1 MVTLDQWDSHLDLR
15 VSEDGMNAHCLHKD
29 GMQYLWKG
37 ARATHGVIGGCFYF
51 EVKVIKNLN
60 VDMPDTAPKH
70 QNIVRIGA
78 SLPLSSLFCGDSA
91 ESWGWGGTGKKSHN
105 AEFEDF
111 GGSFSAGDV
120 IGCIMDVDNLTISFT
135 KNGRFQGIAFSNISA
150 AARTQGLFPH
160 LLLKN
165 VEVQVNFGRL
175 NSWFPPPSNVYF
187 LEEATSHFMTD
198 NPIDHP
204 RRIEEAEFIM
214 MVGLPAC
221 GKTYWAQ
228 KHMEENPRKN
238 YCLLGTNTIIDQMK
252 VSGLLRKANYAE
264 RWQELITM
272 ATPVFNKM
280 CEIASNS
287 TRHIILDQTNVFP
300 KARGRKVQEYRK
312 FGQRRAVVIL
322 NDDDT
327 LQERTEKREREEGKF
342 VPLDAVMGMKQ
353 NFTKPHLDEGF
364 THIDY
369 VEIPE
374 HDAKHMI
381 KKFNDQG
388 WDFKR
393 RNGGGNKSAR
403 PNKPLDQRSEKEINF
418 DRRGYRDTRESK
430 RIRSR
435 SPRKY

>member
-1 MVTLDQWDSHLDLR
+1 M
-15 VSEDGMNAHCLHKD
+15 
-29 GMQYLWKG
+29 
-37 ARATHGVIGGCFYF
+37 
-51 EVKVIKNLN
+51 
-60 VDMPDTAPKH
+60 
-70 QNIVRIGA
+70 
-78 SLPLSSLFCGDSA
+78 
-91 ESWGWGGTGKKSHN
+91 
-105 AEFEDF
+105 
-111 GGSFSAGDV
+111 
-120 IGCIMDVDNLTISFT
+120 
-135 KNGRFQGIAFSNISA
+135 
-150 AARTQGLFPH
+150 
-160 LLLKN
+160 
-165 VEVQVNFGRL
+165 
-175 NSWFPPPSNVYF
+175 
-187 LEEATSHFMTD
+187 
-198 NPIDHP
+198 
-204 RRIEEAEFIM
+204 EEAEFIM

-280 CEIASNS
+280 CEIAANS

-353 NFTKPHLDEGF
+353 NFTKPHFDEGF

-369 VEIPE
+369 VEVPE

-393 RNGGGNKSAR
+393 RNQGSGIKSAR
-403 PNKPLDQRSEKEINF
+403 PNKPLDQRSEKEITF

-430 RIRSR
+430 RARSR
-435 SPRKY
+435 SARRC